1 MGTRAETME
10 FLADQLSALPNIRY
24 RKMFGEYGLYCD
36 EKVVAFV
43 CDDEL
48 FIKPTDAG
56 RAYIGEPDEAPA
68 YPGSKL
74 YFRVSGD
81 RWEDRDWLAGLVDA
95 TAAVLPAPKP
105 KSAAKAKPK
114 VKAQPKP

>member
-10 FLADQLSALPNIRY
+10 FLADQLGALPNIRY

-36 EKVVAFV
+36 EKVVAFI

-48 FIKPTDAG
+48 FVKPTDAG

-81 RWEDRDWLAGLVDA
+81 RWEDREWLTGLIDA
-95 TAAVLPAPKP
+95 TAAVLPTPTPKATAKRKAP
-105 KSAAKAKPK
+105 AKR
-114 VKAQPKP
+114 KA